1 MTDQI
6 ARSSTETYEADS
18 LIIGGNPDFGR
29 GTLVSGQNLTRGAAI
44 GRITASNKLTL
55 SVETATDG
63 SQKPVGFLA
72 HDTDASGGDTDC
84 QFARGGWINE
94 HVANFDNSWTV
105 DTLNAALDGTPL
117 TIVKPY

>member
-1 MTDQI
+1 MDNI
-6 ARSSTETYEADS
+6 ARSSTESFVADS

-29 GTLVSGQNLTRGAAI
+29 GTLASGQNLTQGAAL
-44 GRITASNKLTL
+44 GRVTATNKLVMSL
-55 SVETATDG
+55 KGATDG
-63 SQKPVGFLA
+63 SEKPIGFLA
-72 HDTDASGGDTDC
+72 HDTDASAADAEC

-94 HVANFDNSWTV
+94 HVAKFDASWTV